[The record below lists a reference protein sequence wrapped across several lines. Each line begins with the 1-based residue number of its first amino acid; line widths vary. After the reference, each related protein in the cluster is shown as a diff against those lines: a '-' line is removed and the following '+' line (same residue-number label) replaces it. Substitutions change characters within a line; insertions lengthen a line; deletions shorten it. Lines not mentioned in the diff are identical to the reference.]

1 MFRDILSSAG
11 PGPGSGRRFYDGTP
25 IAWTDAGGPMSA
37 RRVVGVLSVV
47 GAVLGVG
54 TSRVVGSLVA
64 PPAAISRPAEGP
76 TARASVVS
84 RTVDAYL
91 DGILGRNLFDAS
103 RIGLTERPPTAEG
116 SLSLLGT
123 IVTSP
128 VALSSALIADA
139 TVPGLPVTCSLGH
152 RVQDRLLVAIGY
164 DEVELQRE
172 DGTIEVL
179 RWVNPDEG
187 AGVAPQ
193 PAEEGIRLTGEGRY
207 AVPRSLL
214 TGLDPGALAAMG
226 RSQVH
231 RGRGGEPDG
240 YRLAGLRKGTLPE
253 RLGLQNGDVV
263 HAVADRPLTSAA
275 EAMAAFGALQGR
287 DELCVDLTRRGARSR
302 LCYTLEPD

>member
-1 MFRDILSSAG
+1 
-11 PGPGSGRRFYDGTP
+11 
-25 IAWTDAGGPMSA
+25 MSV
-37 RRVVGVLSVV
+37 RRVVGVVSVV
-47 GAVLGVG
+47 AAVLGVG
-54 TSRVVGSLVA
+54 TSRLVGSLVA
-64 PPAAISRPAEGP
+64 PPAAVGRPAGGLTAPAP
-76 TARASVVS
+76 TVA
-84 RTVDAYL
+84 RTVDAWL

-103 RIGLTERPPTAEG
+103 RIGLTERPATAEG

-128 VALSSALIADA
+128 AALSSALIADA
-139 TVPGLPVTCSLGH
+139 TAPGLPVTCSLGH
-152 RVQDRLLVAIGY
+152 RIQDRLLVAIGY
-164 DEVELQRE
+164 DEVELRRA

-179 RWVNPDEG
+179 RWVNPDGG

-214 TGLDPGALAAMG
+214 AELDPGALATMG
-226 RSQVH
+226 RSRIH
-231 RGRGGEPDG
+231 RGSGGEPDG
-240 YRLAGLRKGTLPE
+240 YRLAGLRSGTLPD

-275 EAMAAFGALQGR
+275 EAMAAFGALQDT
-287 DELCVDLTRRGARSR
+287 DELCVDLTRRGVRSR